1 MAPVLRARGIE
12 KRFSSGG
19 RLISVLRGAD
29 LEVDRGESV
38 SIRGESGAGK
48 TTFLHIVAGLEEAE
62 SGDISWGGERI
73 SELSASRL
81 AHRRS
86 RWVGMVFQA
95 FYLIPEMDALENVV
109 MASRISGDS
118 RAAVWERAKGLLR
131 RVGLG
136 ERLHSETTQLSGG
149 EKQRVALARALM
161 NRPALLLA
169 DEPTGNLDERT
180 ASGVIE
186 LLLEICREEDASLLL
201 VTHNPRFSGRTD
213 RQLMLSEGLFQAAVR
228 EGGVDLG

>member
-1 MAPVLRARGIE
+1 MSELAPVLRARGIE

-19 RLISVLRGAD
+19 RLISVLRSAD
-29 LEVDRGESV
+29 LQVDRGGSV

-48 TTFLHIVAGLEEAE
+48 TTFLHIVAGLEQAD
-62 SGDISWGGERI
+62 SGDITWGGERI

-95 FYLIPEMDALENVV
+95 FYLIPEMDALDNVV
-109 MASRISGDS
+109 MAARILGDS
-118 RAAVWERAKGLLR
+118 GAAARERATGLLR

-136 ERLHSETTQLSGG
+136 ERLHSGTTQLSGG
-149 EKQRVALARALM
+149 ERQRVALARALM

-186 LLLEICREEDASLLL
+186 LLLEICREEDASLIL
-201 VTHNPRFSGRTD
+201 VTHNPQFSGRTD
-213 RQLMLSEGLFQAAVR
+213 RQLILREGIFQAA
-228 EGGVDLG
+228 GK